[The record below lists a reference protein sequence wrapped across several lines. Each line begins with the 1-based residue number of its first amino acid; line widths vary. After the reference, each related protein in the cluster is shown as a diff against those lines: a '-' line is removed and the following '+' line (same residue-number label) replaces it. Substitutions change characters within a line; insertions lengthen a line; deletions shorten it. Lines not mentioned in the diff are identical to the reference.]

1 MRHGRRLRMVKFPE
15 LESAFVK
22 ILETDFGQPDAARSI
37 YDCEEI
43 AVLIVSLSS
52 GLAQP
57 KILGQFLRDSRSACL
72 AWRVGFTLR
81 RTRVRVA
88 VEAWRRP
95 SRPMNG

>member
-1 MRHGRRLRMVKFPE
+1 MVKFPE

-22 ILETDFGQPDAARSI
+22 ILETDFGQPDAGRSI

-57 KILGQFLRDSRSACL
+57 
-72 AWRVGFTLR
+72 
-81 RTRVRVA
+81 
-88 VEAWRRP
+88 
-95 SRPMNG
+95 